1 MAAHLGQCPEYQ
13 LLLEKC
19 QKALVSW
26 QQRRTI
32 IAHASMA
39 GMSAPLELKR
49 LQDNYARAYALL
61 DNHEHSCRTCQYVSK
76 IGGLDFDSMSSAL
89 DHYRSIR

>member
-1 MAAHLGQCPEYQ
+1 MAPQLGQCPEYQ

-19 QKALVSW
+19 ERALVSW
-26 QQRRTI
+26 QQRRSI

-39 GMSAPLELKR
+39 GRSTALELKP
-49 LQDNYARAYALL
+49 LQENYARAYALL
-61 DNHEHSCRTCQYVSK
+61 ESHEHSCRTCEYISK

-89 DHYRSIR
+89 HQYRRD